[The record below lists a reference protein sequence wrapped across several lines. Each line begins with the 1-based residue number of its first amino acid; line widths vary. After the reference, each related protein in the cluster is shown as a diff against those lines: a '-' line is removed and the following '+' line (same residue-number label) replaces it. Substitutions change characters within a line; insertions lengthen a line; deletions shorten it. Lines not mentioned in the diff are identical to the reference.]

1 MVFAK
6 FLKTEQHQPC
16 LGPPPVG
23 DAATEAEAEALQG
36 LVAVFVGMLAAALIS
51 SLNAKIVTLASLF
64 RRETG
69 LSLED

>member
-1 MVFAK
+1 MFAK

-23 DAATEAEAEALQG
+23 DAATEAEALQG